1 MNGGN
6 IRQALSMRAYCR
18 RVEGVGESHRERS
31 LQKVKCDLCG
41 AEVNRQHLKV
51 HQTRRACNTGQKD
64 YQATLQ
70 NHVAELSSDPPESIE
85 VEEPE
90 SQYLVS
96 MDGVTKTTCP
106 VANCPF
112 GAVIPGKMRK
122 HFRARHM
129 RDTII
134 VEEEGH
140 LPRCVGCGLFQRSV
154 GIKHQQTADCI
165 RWTKIREDRE
175 ADKVN
180 KETVAGTVFHVQ
192 GVPIE
197 TVSEFKYLGRVVK
210 NNDDDWPAVNQNLK
224 KATATWGRICKIL
237 SKEGAKTQRQW
248 NQYTKLSCRP
258 CFFMVP
264 NHGYFPFRWKRN
276 WKVSIGNAL
285 GTSQANTLD
294 RIGMSRGLVRQAKLS
309 FQWPVYGQSKSMFN
323 AGAPR

>member
-1 MNGGN
+1 MDTMMPKQAGFYGQPFSASRGVRQGDVMSPIIFNIIADAVIRHSEAQISEGREVQRLPVNALFYADDGVLTGEDSEEVQKFLDIYTEAFARVGLKMNAGKTKAMIMNGGN

-31 LQKVKCDLCG
+31 LQKVKCELCG

-70 NHVAELSSDPPESIE
+70 NHVAELSRYPPESIE

-197 TVSEFKYLGRVVK
+197 TVSEFKYLG
-210 NNDDDWPAVNQNLK
+210 
-224 KATATWGRICKIL
+224 
-237 SKEGAKTQRQW
+237 
-248 NQYTKLSCRP
+248 
-258 CFFMVP
+258 
-264 NHGYFPFRWKRN
+264 
-276 WKVSIGNAL
+276 
-285 GTSQANTLD
+285 
-294 RIGMSRGLVRQAKLS
+294 
-309 FQWPVYGQSKSMFN
+309 
-323 AGAPR
+323 